1 MPRRV
6 GLPYHAHLMTSIGEF
21 NERSLHRSLKE
32 RYAVVGS
39 ATEQAIEGFVVDV
52 VNGGHIV
59 EVQTGSFWPLK
70 NKLQR
75 LLNAYSVTLV
85 HPVSRD
91 RYIVKVTVDRTMPAT
106 RLGV

>member
-1 MPRRV
+1 MK
-6 GLPYHAHLMTSIGEF
+6 SIGEF

-39 ATEQAIEGFVVDV
+39 ATEQAIEGFVVDA
-52 VNGGHIV
+52 VNGDHIV
-59 EVQTGSFWPLK
+59 EVQTGSFWPLR

-85 HPVSRD
+85 HPVAREPVHRQCGGGQD
-91 RYIVKVTVDRTMPAT
+91 HAGDTAQVAAA

>member
-1 MPRRV
+1 MK
-6 GLPYHAHLMTSIGEF
+6 SIDEF

-39 ATEQAIEGFVVDV
+39 ATEQAIEGFVVDA

-59 EVQTGSFWPLK
+59 EVQTGSFWPLR

-75 LLNAYSVTLV
+75 LLKAHSVTLV
-85 HPVSRD
+85 HPVARD
-91 RYIVKVTVDRTMPAT
+91 RYIVNVAVDRMIQTQLQRNQT
-106 RLGV
+106 QGNLRRWV